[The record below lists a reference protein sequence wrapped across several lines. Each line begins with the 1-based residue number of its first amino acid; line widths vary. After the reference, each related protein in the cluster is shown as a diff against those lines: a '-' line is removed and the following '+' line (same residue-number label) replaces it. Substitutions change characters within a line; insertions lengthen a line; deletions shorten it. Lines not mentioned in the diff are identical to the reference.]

1 MMTANLIDPT
11 RMTIEERRAEVAS
24 ILALGV
30 MRLRTKP
37 DALAEKNEPPY
48 LDFCPPQRVHTNPSS
63 RVRSAIREVLLT
75 KQKGV

>member
-1 MMTANLIDPT
+1 MMTANVIDPT
-11 RMTIEERRAEVAS
+11 RMTIEERRAEIAS

-30 MRLRTKP
+30 IRLRTKP
-37 DALAEKNEPPY
+37 DASAEKNEPPY
-48 LDFCPPQRVHTNPSS
+48 LDFCQPQRVHTNPSS